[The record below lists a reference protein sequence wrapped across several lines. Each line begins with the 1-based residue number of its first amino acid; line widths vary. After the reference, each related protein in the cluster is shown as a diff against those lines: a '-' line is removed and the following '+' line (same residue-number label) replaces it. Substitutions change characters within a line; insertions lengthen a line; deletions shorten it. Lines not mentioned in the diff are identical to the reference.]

1 VELKKRKQIP
11 NDGAHAYLQTHV
23 KGMFVPAS
31 QLTFSAEN
39 LKSQKQEQT
48 TNFLISFWNAEK
60 QVSEEM
66 NQKLKSSSKTVFQA
80 FGVQKS

>member
-1 VELKKRKQIP
+1 MF
-11 NDGAHAYLQTHV
+11 

-60 QVSEEM
+60 LVSEEM

>member
-1 VELKKRKQIP
+1 MMVHMLICR
-11 NDGAHAYLQTHV
+11 HMF

>member
-1 VELKKRKQIP
+1 MF
-11 NDGAHAYLQTHV
+11 